1 MSKDVKQLLDFWNE
15 FLTYTEDQREEC
27 VELALENLKK
37 FKNGKISK
45 DGLAMYDMLTSKE
58 WVITG
63 MAPNLFYFRV
73 NSDADSEAQR
83 QSDLDALWVHPFS
96 LFTLVLKHKTLP
108 LIILCNSNLM
118 YNDTVLAHIDGNKGL
133 KAMKNLLGHTG

>member
-1 MSKDVKQLLDFWNE
+1 MSNAKQLLDFCNE
-15 FLTYTEDQREEC
+15 FLTYTEDERDEC
-27 VELALENLKK
+27 VNFALESAKK
-37 FKNGKISK
+37 FKNGKSSK
-45 DGLAMYDMLTSKE
+45 EGNELYAMLTSKE
-58 WVITG
+58 WEITG
-63 MAPNLFYFRV
+63 LAPNLFYFRV
-73 NSDADSEAQR
+73 NSDANSEAQR

-133 KAMKNLLGHTG
+133 KVIMNLIGHTG